1 MEHSHS
7 TAPNCHVCPYS
18 SPVRWGERSLCS
30 RSKSKARLQEV
41 KSVPKVTKISHSKLN
56 TGVGIGELQTTGR
69 IDGSRGCH
77 WAPAGLGLSKRN
89 RVSELLVVPLPSL
102 HPSPL
107 VSSAVR
113 FLPPS
118 GTLRWIPSAVI
129 LFLVKPQPLKTFHYQ
144 KAPSGISYVYQN
156 KQVLSLGT
164 CPVKMS
170 PRSGTLDP

>member
-1 MEHSHS
+1 MELSHS
-7 TAPNCHVCPYS
+7 TAPNRRVCPYS

-41 KSVPKVTKISHSKLN
+41 KSVPKVTTISHSKLN

-77 WAPAGLGLSKRN
+77 WAPAGLGLSKRG
-89 RVSELLVVPLPSL
+89 RVSELLVIPLPNL

-113 FLPPS
+113 FLAPS